1 MSLKGLTSRS
11 STLLW
16 LNLRNAP
23 SVINDKNVEYDSITD
38 LDDGQS
44 APLGPGWNDEIQPVC
59 RIVTR
64 ANSKLPTN
72 PSTLPFSLFQ
82 SPRLIEKLNSYYNA
96 LAHRT
101 TSTLE
106 YMHDEK
112 ESLSNVQDSRKIR
125 TNTFDPRREAHL
137 AGVIRSSLED
147 AGFELL
153 NRRDIDLCDSLNAG
167 YLLRLSIVPD
177 VSELDESIA
186 QEFYPERFQRNG
198 TMKDSEEMLFD
209 GRVLV
214 YWRGYSEEVTE
225 GRLLLPKL
233 DYLQASLVQ
242 RLAAWVK
249 RRLDRLEDVVARRFS
264 KARRKLKR
272 KARKSIDTI
281 ADSLLVDTFGISLA
295 SAANERDKEKREV
308 SKIQGNRLFKL
319 GRYGG
324 SKVRFVGSPN
334 PNDALDPFTICEVF
348 DDPIPSASS
357 SNALN
362 ATIAGAEDDMRNAIN
377 HNIFTCEYDAQVTSD
392 INRVEPTRMELLRRV
407 SINNLVDVFTKA
419 GRRKVMQAIFEK
431 SKLVEPTY
439 EEVSQLNLA
448 M

>member
-1 MSLKGLTSRS
+1 
-11 STLLW
+11 
-16 LNLRNAP
+16 
-23 SVINDKNVEYDSITD
+23 
-38 LDDGQS
+38 
-44 APLGPGWNDEIQPVC
+44 
-59 RIVTR
+59 
-64 ANSKLPTN
+64 
-72 PSTLPFSLFQ
+72 
-82 SPRLIEKLNSYYNA
+82 
-96 LAHRT
+96 
-101 TSTLE
+101 
-106 YMHDEK
+106 
-112 ESLSNVQDSRKIR
+112 
-125 TNTFDPRREAHL
+125 
-137 AGVIRSSLED
+137 
-147 AGFELL
+147 
-153 NRRDIDLCDSLNAG
+153 
-167 YLLRLSIVPD
+167 
-177 VSELDESIA
+177 
-186 QEFYPERFQRNG
+186 
-198 TMKDSEEMLFD
+198 
-209 GRVLV
+209 
-214 YWRGYSEEVTE
+214 
-225 GRLLLPKL
+225 
-233 DYLQASLVQ
+233 
-242 RLAAWVK
+242 
-249 RRLDRLEDVVARRFS
+249 
-264 KARRKLKR
+264 
-272 KARKSIDTI
+272 
-281 ADSLLVDTFGISLA
+281 LVDTFGISLA